1 MYVEISK
8 DTTVI
13 EEFRHMYV
21 EISKDTTVIEEFRE
35 MYAEIVKPASHFET
49 CMYRLQNPRM

>member
-21 EISKDTTVIEEFRE
+21 EI
-35 MYAEIVKPASHFET
+35 VKPASHFGT
-49 CMYRLQNPRM
+49 YM

>member
-13 EEFRHMYV
+13 EEFHDMYV
-21 EISKDTTVIEEFRE
+21 EIRE
-35 MYAEIVKPASHFET
+35 N
-49 CMYRLQNPRM
+49 RLTF